1 MNHPVIFLVFLLL
14 TAASTIAQDDITSTL
29 STSGGSPAGA
39 APVGRIIGGNDVP
52 FGTYP
57 WFAKARMGNDWGG
70 MFMTVVL
77 LQHLFFLLC
86 FMIIVSHRMVA
97 DAAVILIVLDCVLRP
112 PE

>member
-14 TAASTIAQDDITSTL
+14 TAASTIAQDDITSTV
-29 STSGGSPAGA
+29 SNGGSPAA
-39 APVGRIIGGNDVP
+39 AAAAAVGRIIGGNDVP

-70 MFMTVVL
+70 MFISVVL

-86 FMIIVSHRMVA
+86 FFYHC
-97 DAAVILIVLDCVLRP
+97 LT
-112 PE
+112 